1 MKATESEIISAM
13 RTFGGSFVERLAEA
27 FQFADDVNRA
37 RLRVA
42 FPEVWSQ
49 YEELATMRKRNAAH
63 AG

>member
-1 MKATESEIISAM
+1 M